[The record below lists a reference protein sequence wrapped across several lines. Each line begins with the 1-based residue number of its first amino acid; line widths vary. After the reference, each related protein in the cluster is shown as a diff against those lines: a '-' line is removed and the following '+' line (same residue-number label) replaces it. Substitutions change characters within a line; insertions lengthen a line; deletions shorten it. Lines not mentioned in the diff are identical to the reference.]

1 MVANFK
7 KKQKSDGPDSFF
19 SSPLVKIVFL
29 IIIVFLVFADIKVYK
44 ERKKFNLQIDSL
56 KEKIQAIQDKNNTLE
71 QGIARADD
79 KDYIEKIAREE
90 LDLQIEDEKVVSFI
104 MPKPQQKEETA
115 TNINYWNPKNWLG
128 WFSNSWQWVLNFNK

>member
-7 KKQKSDGPDSFF
+7 KKQKSDGPDDFF
-19 SSPLVKIVFL
+19 SSPLIKIFLL
-29 IIIVFLVFADIKVYK
+29 IIIAFLVFADIKVYK
-44 ERKKFNLQIDSL
+44 DKKKFDSQVNSL
-56 KEKIQAIQDKNNTLE
+56 KEKIEAMQKKNNVLE

-104 MPKPQQKEETA
+104 TPKSQQKEETN

-128 WFSNSWQWVLNFNK
+128 WFSNIVAGMVQW